1 MVVFVFE
8 KSPLPIFQ
16 KKFIYHSMKY
26 EQEFL
31 WFTKISFGSFTDA
44 FHPTLKV
51 SWAEPRAMPGSGAK
65 IVI

>member
-1 MVVFVFE
+1 MVVFVFD

-16 KKFIYHSMKY
+16 KKIIYHSM
-26 EQEFL
+26 QEFL

-51 SWAEPRAMPGSGAK
+51 PWAEPLAMPGSEAK

>member
-1 MVVFVFE
+1 MVVFVFD

-16 KKFIYHSMKY
+16 KKIIYHSM
-26 EQEFL
+26 QEFL

-51 SWAEPRAMPGSGAK
+51 SWAEPQAMPGSGAK